1 MNLDPMTLLM
11 AVIGLGLGLLVSWW
25 ATHRMRQKAQDEA
38 GRIVSLAEKEAALEK
53 KQMLAEGE
61 LALNQQRSEFQQQ
74 SREQEIEMEQR
85 AKALLESEGGVKAK
99 REELELREQSLLEQE
114 KAVEGLRSSI
124 EAQADN
130 YRQQLE
136 SLTQMSSEEAIRQL
150 KAEAERQC
158 EDELR
163 EMRRER
169 LNRSEQEVEREAKK
183 TIITAMQRITSAPDG
198 SISASTV
205 ALPSDEM
212 KGRIIGKE
220 GRNIKAFEALTGVT
234 LMIDELPGSVLISCF
249 DPVRRE
255 AAKVA
260 LEILVKDGRIHPSS
274 IEDAVSQGE
283 KEIDNL
289 VFQYGENAVEQL
301 KLTGIPSE
309 VLSLLGKLKYRY
321 SFNQNTLDHSIETA
335 FLCSMLAS
343 ELGLDPSIAKRAGL
357 LHDIGK
363 AVDHEYEGSHA
374 TMGAKIL
381 SRYGE
386 NEQVINAVAAHHQE
400 VEPTSLYAALLM
412 VADSV
417 SATRPGAR
425 VESLDAYVK
434 RLERLEDIAR
444 DLDGVHEA
452 YAIQAGREIRVIV
465 EPSEVGEKDA
475 RRIARKI
482 RNRIEEELQY
492 PSTITVTVIR
502 EQRFTEIAT

>member
-1 MNLDPMTLLM
+1 MTLLL
-11 AVIGLGLGLLVSWW
+11 AVIGLGLGFAISWW
-25 ATHRMRQKAQDEA
+25 TAHRIRQKAQEEA
-38 GRIVSLAEKEAALEK
+38 SRILQLAEKEAALEK
-53 KQMLAEGE
+53 KQLLAEGE
-61 LALNQQRSEFQQQ
+61 MALNQQRNEFQQQ
-74 SREQEIEMEQR
+74 SREQELEIEKR
-85 AKALLESEGGVKAK
+85 ATALHESEA
-99 REELELREQSLLEQE
+99 RMET
-114 KAVEGLRSSI
+114 LRSGLEARESKLKSDESAAEQLKESI
-124 EAQADN
+124 EFLAGE
-130 YRQQLE
+130 YREKLKA
-136 SLTQMSSEEAIRQL
+136 LTQMGLDDAVEQL
-150 KAEAERQC
+150 KQEALREC
-158 EDELR
+158 EDEIR
-163 EMRRER
+163 ELRRER

-183 TIITAMQRITSAPDG
+183 TIITAMQRMTSAPDG

-274 IEDAVSQGE
+274 IEEAVSQGQ
-283 KEIDNL
+283 KEIENL
-289 VFQYGENAVEQL
+289 VFQYGERAVEQL
-301 KLTGIPSE
+301 KLTGIPAE
-309 VLSLLGKLKYRY
+309 VLSLLGKLEYRY

-343 ELGLDPSIAKRAGL
+343 ELGLDPAIAKRAGL

-374 TMGAKIL
+374 LMGAKIL
-381 SRYGE
+381 RRYGE
-386 NEQVINAVAAHHQE
+386 NEQVINAVEAHHQE
-400 VEPTSLYAALLM
+400 VEATSLYAPLLM
-412 VADSV
+412 VADSI

-434 RLERLEDIAR
+434 RLERLETIAR
-444 DLDGVHEA
+444 DIEGVQEVF
-452 YAIQAGREIRVIV
+452 AIQAGREIRVMV
-465 EPSEVGEKDA
+465 EPSEVQEKDA
-475 RRIARKI
+475 RRIARSI
-482 RNRIEEELQY
+482 RNRIEDELQY